1 MFISVNNN
9 GWKCVLSSSSLGG
22 VFSCKGRRKG
32 SQNTVQGRPLG
43 MTIHN
48 GQSLGQISKSRQ
60 NVGSAPNALV
70 REKKAARQLG
80 VIVGAFIGSWLP
92 YFTLFMV
99 ILFFNFCFFHDLFII
114 YFCISSLTLSPFMLV
129 YIWSRVEY
137 WTMFPENYINTIFLH
152 HFIQGIFLYIRLYYN
167 LQHNIG

>member
-1 MFISVNNN
+1 
-9 GWKCVLSSSSLGG
+9 
-22 VFSCKGRRKG
+22 
-32 SQNTVQGRPLG
+32 

-99 ILFFNFCFFHDLFII
+99 ILFFNFLILIFDLFII
-114 YFCISSLTLSPFMLV
+114 F
-129 YIWSRVEY
+129 
-137 WTMFPENYINTIFLH
+137 IF
-152 HFIQGIFLYIRLYYN
+152 FLYLFLNMVSIYACLYMEQGRVLN
-167 LQHNIG
+167 HVS

>member
-99 ILFFNFCFFHDLFII
+99 IFFLNFFF
-114 YFCISSLTLSPFMLV
+114 
-129 YIWSRVEY
+129 
-137 WTMFPENYINTIFLH
+137 FLWFVH
-152 HFIQGIFLYIRLYYN
+152 NLFLYFFLNIVSIYACLYLEQGRVLNHVSWELY
-167 LQHNIG
+167 